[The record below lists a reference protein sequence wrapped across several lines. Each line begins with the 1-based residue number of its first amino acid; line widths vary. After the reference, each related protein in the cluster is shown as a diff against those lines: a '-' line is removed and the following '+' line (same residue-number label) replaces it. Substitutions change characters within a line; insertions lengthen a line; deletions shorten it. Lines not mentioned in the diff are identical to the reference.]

1 MGSCVSTVLP
11 RRMLGISRGSS
22 TKGSNPT
29 KEEGNVRVPDEV
41 DNTRLAR
48 DEDHKQFP
56 KDKNKTRLAK
66 DEDHKQLPKDE
77 NNTRLSKDDDNTRLP
92 KDEDNTRLP
101 KDGDNIHVPDDGDN
115 KTQGAATKRR
125 ALLVGISYSN
135 PSNTWSPLDGP
146 HGDVDRY
153 RDLLISA

>member
-22 TKGSNPT
+22 TKGGNPT

-48 DEDHKQFP
+48 DENHKQLP
-56 KDKNKTRLAK
+56 KDKNNTRLAK

-77 NNTRLSKDDDNTRLP
+77 NNTRLP

-101 KDGDNIHVPDDGDN
+101 KDGDKIHLPDDVDN

-125 ALLVGISYSN
+125 ALLVGISYSH

-153 RDLLISA
+153 RDLLVSA

>member
-22 TKGSNPT
+22 TKGGNPT

-56 KDKNKTRLAK
+56 KDKNNTRLAR

-77 NNTRLSKDDDNTRLP
+77 NNIRLP

-101 KDGDNIHVPDDGDN
+101 KDGDKIHLPDDVDN

-153 RDLLISA
+153 RDLLVSA

>member
-22 TKGSNPT
+22 TKGGNPT

-48 DEDHKQFP
+48 DENHKQLP
-56 KDKNKTRLAK
+56 KDKNNTRLAK

-77 NNTRLSKDDDNTRLP
+77 NNTRLP

-153 RDLLISA
+153 RDLLVSA

>member
-22 TKGSNPT
+22 TKGGNTT

-56 KDKNKTRLAK
+56 KDKNNTRLAR

-77 NNTRLSKDDDNTRLP
+77 NNIRLP

-101 KDGDNIHVPDDGDN
+101 KDGDKIHLPDDVDN

-153 RDLLISA
+153 RDLLVSA